1 MKTVLLILIVQGLC
15 VCGDWSSW
23 RRLDESLCT
32 SNCVRYTPFSRRCIN
47 IPHSAA
53 DISHSETD
61 ISHSET
67 NISHSETNISH
78 SETNISHS
86 ETDIPH
92 SQTNKSD
99 SETDI
104 SHRTTNIPHSQTNK
118 SDSEQEISRFE
129 TNISQSET
137 NISQSETNIL
147 QSETNI
153 SQSETNISRYA
164 TNISY
169 FTPNTPHSTGNHECI
184 GSKYKVV
191 ETKCTGDDCVKV
203 DGGWTPW
210 ILVPSV
216 CDDLSPC
223 VQSVRLERSCENP
236 PPSGGGAWCVGSSTY
251 LLNTNC
257 TGNACLTGE
266 DEAVIAE
273 KKTVD
278 GAWSRWSYSFTGS
291 ACPSFCKREVLA
303 TRVCNKPPPSGG
315 GRPCRGPSVYNTFQ
329 PCFGDNCSTPHA
341 DWTPWKLIR
350 HTDCTRNCTRSAE
363 FGRRCTDS
371 GVSLGVKF
379 CDGGQE
385 VRTQKERCRSAKCP
399 GSVAMAAIAADERT
413 LKSSSNDVVVGLV
426 VIAGILGLMLSAG
439 TILVFRLKQNVDT
452 ENGEKDKPAADYI
465 TDEST

>member
-15 VCGDWSSW
+15 
-23 RRLDESLCT
+23 
-32 SNCVRYTPFSRRCIN
+32 
-47 IPHSAA
+47 
-53 DISHSETD
+53 
-61 ISHSET
+61 
-67 NISHSETNISH
+67 
-78 SETNISHS
+78 
-86 ETDIPH
+86 
-92 SQTNKSD
+92 
-99 SETDI
+99 
-104 SHRTTNIPHSQTNK
+104 
-118 SDSEQEISRFE
+118 
-129 TNISQSET
+129 
-137 NISQSETNIL
+137 
-147 QSETNI
+147 
-153 SQSETNISRYA
+153 
-164 TNISY
+164 
-169 FTPNTPHSTGNHECI
+169 
-184 GSKYKVV
+184 
-191 ETKCTGDDCVKV
+191 V

-257 TGNACLTGE
+257 TGNACLTVEGQWSDWRRLHPGPCPEGCKRGVQYVRDCLTPFPGEKWCPGSDSVFDVEFCPGIDCMSRE